1 MTTPIDQFKGKQ
13 LDIINWW
20 RRYPDKQTI
29 IADGAVRSGKTF
41 AMSIS
46 YVLWSMIMFDHEQFG
61 IAGKTIGS
69 LRRNVIRPLKQTL
82 QQVGFSVVDRR
93 SENMLEISIDG
104 RTNLYYLFGGKDE
117 SSQDLIQGITLA
129 GMFFDE
135 AALMPQSFVNQ
146 ATARVSV
153 TGGKYWFN
161 MNPEGPYH
169 WFKTDWIDQADDKR
183 ALRLHFVMTD
193 NPSLSDEVIDRY
205 EHMYSGVFYQRYI
218 LGQWVLADGIVYDNF
233 NKDEMVSNPSQ
244 QPSRYYVSVDYG
256 TQNPTAFLLW
266 GKCGSVWYCL
276 KEYYYDGRHSSRQKT
291 DDEYARD
298 FSQFVGDIR
307 CEVIVDPSAA
317 SFIAKLRERQYR
329 VIKADNDVLNGIRE
343 TQTAMNSGEIK
354 FTPGLTNL
362 FKEFASYVWDD
373 KASQKGEDKVVKAHD
388 HAMDAMRYF
397 VMQVIK
403 RRNAAHTFKNTS
415 KFACV
420 LGRHSSRQKTDDEY
434 ARDFSQF
441 VGDIRCEV
449 IVDPSA
455 ASFIAK
461 LRERQYRVIKADND
475 VLNGIRE
482 TQTAMNSGEIKFT
495 PGLTNL
501 FKEFA
506 SYVWDDKASQKG
518 EDKVVKAHD
527 HAMDAMRYF
536 VMQVIKRRNAAHTF
550 KNTSKYF

>member
-1 MTTPIDQFKGKQ
+1 MSMTTPIDQFKGKQ

-46 YVLWSMIMFDHEQFG
+46 YVLWSMIMFDREQFG

-93 SENMLEISIDG
+93 SENMLEISLDG

-193 NPSLSDEVIDRY
+193 NPSLSNEVIDRY

-317 SFIAKLRERQYR
+317 SFITKLRERR
-329 VIKADNDVLNGIRE
+329 
-343 TQTAMNSGEIK
+343 
-354 FTPGLTNL
+354 
-362 FKEFASYVWDD
+362 
-373 KASQKGEDKVVKAHD
+373 
-388 HAMDAMRYF
+388 
-397 VMQVIK
+397 
-403 RRNAAHTFKNTS
+403 
-415 KFACV
+415 
-420 LGRHSSRQKTDDEY
+420 
-434 ARDFSQF
+434 
-441 VGDIRCEV
+441 
-449 IVDPSA
+449 
-455 ASFIAK
+455 
-461 LRERQYRVIKADND
+461 YRVIKADND